1 MGQAAI
7 TPERLRA
14 WWAHK
19 QGLLEPLA
27 HSTPASE
34 LSRAGWARSV
44 GGVGPY
50 LTLHARG
57 GHSRASVDAAVA
69 AREIHELPS
78 ARACT
83 YVVPASDYAL
93 ALTVAAAA
101 DKGAE
106 MKVAVKLGVTQK
118 EIDALCAAV
127 LHALKNGPA
136 DPDAIRDAVGPKAR
150 SLGPEGQKKGIS
162 STLPLALGR
171 LQLTG
176 DIRRVPTNGRLD
188 QQRYRYALWDPNPLK
203 GCKLTVEE
211 AHAGLARLYFQ
222 WIGPASLAEFQWF
235 SGLGVK
241 AAKDALSPLGLVPPQ
256 AGSDRLI
263 TEADGSDRLL
273 LPQDLEALHSFKV
286 PKDPVYRLTS
296 GLDSLVL
303 LRRDHRSLAE
313 AADLDTLPA
322 LTKGGTAGGALAD
335 LPCHAIFD
343 RGRLI
348 GLWEYDQ
355 PSESIVWLS
364 FIQRNSDLAASVKIE
379 EEYVRSQ
386 LGDARS
392 FSLDSPKSRQP
403 RIEALR
409 RAAR

>member
-1 MGQAAI
+1 MGQATI

-14 WWAHK
+14 WWAQK

-27 HSTPASE
+27 HSTPANE

-57 GHSRASVDAAVA
+57 GHSRADVDAAVA

-93 ALTVAAAA
+93 ALAVAAAA

-106 MKVAVKLGVTQK
+106 MKVAVKLGVTEK
-118 EIDALCAAV
+118 EINALCDAV
-127 LHALKNGPA
+127 LRALKSGPA
-136 DPDAIRDAVGPKAR
+136 DPDAIRNAVGSKAR
-150 SLGPEGQKKGIS
+150 SLGLEGQKKGVS

-176 DIRRVPTNGRLD
+176 DIRRMPTNGRVD

-203 GCKLTVEE
+203 GCKLTAEE
-211 AHAGLARLYFQ
+211 AHAELARLYFQ
-222 WIGPASLAEFQWF
+222 WIGPASVAEFQWF

-241 AAKDALSPLGLVPPQ
+241 AAKDALSPLGLVPLQ
-256 AGSDRLI
+256 AGS
-263 TEADGSDRLL
+263 ERLL
-273 LPQDLEALHSFKV
+273 LPRDVEELRSFKL

-313 AADLDTLPA
+313 ASDLDSLPV
-322 LTKGGTAGGALAD
+322 LTKGGAAGGALAD

-364 FIQRNSDLAASVKIE
+364 FIQRNSDLDASVKIT
-379 EEYVRSQ
+379 EEYVCTQ

-409 RAAR
+409 RAAG

>member
-1 MGQAAI
+1 MGKSAL
-7 TPERLRA
+7 PVERLRA

-19 QGLLEPLA
+19 QGLLEPLTD
-27 HSTPASE
+27 STPARE
-34 LSRAGWARSV
+34 LARAGWARSV
-44 GGVGPY
+44 AGVGPY
-50 LTLHARG
+50 LTLFARG
-57 GHSRASVDAAVA
+57 GHSRETVDAAVA
-69 AREIHELPS
+69 SREIHELPA

-83 YVVPASDYAL
+83 YVLPASDYAL
-93 ALTVAAAA
+93 ALTIAAAA
-101 DKGAE
+101 AASGSSD
-106 MKVAVKLGVTQK
+106 MKAALKLGVTEK
-118 EIDALCAAV
+118 EVETLCFAV
-127 LHALKNGPA
+127 LQALKNGPA
-136 DPDAIRDAVGPKAR
+136 DPDAIREAVGSKAR

-188 QQRYRYALWDPNPLK
+188 QQRYRYTLWDPNPLK
-203 GCKLTVEE
+203 ASKLSVEE
-211 AHAGLARLYFQ
+211 AHVALARLYYQ
-222 WIGPASLAEFQWF
+222 WIGPASPSEFQWF

-241 AAKDALSPLGLVPPQ
+241 ASKDTLAPLGLVPLDDDS
-256 AGSDRLI
+256 GRLI
-263 TEADGSDRLL
+263 M
-273 LPQDLEALHSFKV
+273 PHDLDALHALKV
-286 PKDPVYRLTS
+286 PKQPVYRLTS

-303 LRRDHRSLAE
+303 LRRDHRSLSE
-313 AADLDTLPA
+313 TADLDSLPA
-322 LTKGGTAGGALAD
+322 LTKDGVAGSALAD
-335 LPCHAIFD
+335 LPSHAIFD

-364 FIQRNSDLAASVKIE
+364 FIKRNSDLDFAVKIT

-403 RIEALR
+403 KIEALR
-409 RAAR
+409 RAAG

>member
-1 MGQAAI
+1 MGK
-7 TPERLRA
+7 TTWMPERLRA

-27 HSTPASE
+27 ASTPAAE
-34 LSRAGWARSV
+34 LARAGWARSV

-50 LTLHARG
+50 LTLFARG
-57 GHSRASVDAAVA
+57 NHSRESVDAALA
-69 AREIHELPS
+69 ACQIHELPS

-83 YVVPASDYAL
+83 YVLPAADYAL

-106 MKVAVKLGVTQK
+106 MKVAVKLGVTEK
-118 EIDALCAAV
+118 EIDALCVAV
-127 LHALKNGPA
+127 LGALKNGPA
-136 DPDAIRDAVGPKAR
+136 DPDTIRNGVGGKAR
-150 SLGPEGQKKGIS
+150 TLGAEGQKKGVS
-162 STLPLALGR
+162 STLPLAFGR

-176 DIRRVPTNGRLD
+176 DIRRIPTNGRLD
-188 QQRYRYALWDPNPLK
+188 QQRYRYTLWHPNPLQ
-203 GCKLTVEE
+203 GSNLTTAE
-211 AHAGLARLYFQ
+211 AHTALARLYFQ
-222 WIGPASLAEFQWF
+222 WIGPASPAEFQWF

-241 AAKDALSPLGLVPPQ
+241 AAREALAPLGLVKLEND
-256 AGSDRLI
+256 SDRLI
-263 TEADGSDRLL
+263 F
-273 LPQDLEALHSFKV
+273 PQDLEALRCFQP
-286 PKDPVYRLTS
+286 PKSPLYRLTS

-313 AADLDTLPA
+313 AADLGSLPP
-322 LTKGGTAGGALAD
+322 LTSDGVAGGALAD
-335 LPCHAIFD
+335 LPSHAIFD
-343 RGRLI
+343 RGRLV

-364 FIQRNSDLAASVKIE
+364 FIQRNSDLEKAVKIT

-403 RIEALR
+403 KIEALR
-409 RAAR
+409 RAAG

>member
-1 MGQAAI
+1 MGKSIIA
-7 TPERLRA
+7 PELLRA
-14 WWAHK
+14 WWANK

-27 HSTPASE
+27 QSTPTTE
-34 LSRAGWARSV
+34 LARAGWARSV
-44 GGVGPY
+44 GGAGPY
-50 LTLHARG
+50 LTLFSRG
-57 GHSRASVDAAVA
+57 GHSRVAVDAAIA
-69 AREIHELPS
+69 AQEIHELPS

-106 MKVAVKLGVTQK
+106 MKVAVKLGVTEK

-127 LHALKNGPA
+127 LQTLKNGPA
-136 DPDAIRDAVGPKAR
+136 DPGSIRDAVGANAR
-150 SLGPEGQKKGIS
+150 SLGAEGQKKGLS

-171 LQLTG
+171 LQLSG

-188 QQRYRYALWDPNPLK
+188 QQRYLYTLWNPNPLLS
-203 GCKLTVEE
+203 CKLTTEE
-211 AHAGLARLYFQ
+211 AHAALARLYYW
-222 WIGPASLAEFQWF
+222 WIGPASQAEFQWF

-241 AAKDALSPLGLVPPQ
+241 ASKDALSPLGLVPLH

-263 TEADGSDRLL
+263 
-273 LPQDLEALHSFKV
+273 LPEDLDALHSFQL
-286 PKDPVYRLTS
+286 PKQPVYRLTS

-303 LRRDHRSLAE
+303 LRRDYRSLSE
-313 AADLDTLPA
+313 AADLDSLPA
-322 LTKGGTAGGALAD
+322 LATEGAAGGALAD

-343 RGRLI
+343 RGRLS
-348 GLWEYDQ
+348 GLWDYDQ
-355 PSESIVWLS
+355 PSESIAWLS
-364 FIQRNSDLAASVKIE
+364 FIQRNSDLDAAVKIT
-379 EEYVRSQ
+379 EEYVRTQ

-403 RIEALR
+403 RVAALR
-409 RAAR
+409 RAAG

>member
-1 MGQAAI
+1 M
-7 TPERLRA
+7 TPQHLRA

-19 QGLLEPLA
+19 QGLLEPLTA
-27 HSTPASE
+27 STPTAE
-34 LSRAGWARSV
+34 LARAGWARSV
-44 GGVGPY
+44 GGVSPY
-50 LTLHARG
+50 LTLFARG
-57 GHSRASVDAAVA
+57 GHSRASVDAALA
-69 AREIHELPS
+69 ACQIHELPA

-83 YVVPASDYAL
+83 YVLPASDYAL

-106 MKVAVKLGVTQK
+106 MKVAMKLGVTEK
-118 EIDALCAAV
+118 EVDALSGAV
-127 LHALKNGPA
+127 LHALKSGPA
-136 DPDAIRDAVGPKAR
+136 DPDSIRDAVGGKAR
-150 SLGPEGQKKGIS
+150 SLGPEGTKKGIS

-176 DIRRVPTNGRLD
+176 EIRRVPTNGRLD
-188 QQRYRYALWDPNPLK
+188 QQRYRYTLWEPNPLK
-203 GCKLTVEE
+203 GCTLTPAE
-211 AHAGLARLYFQ
+211 AHTALARLYFQ
-222 WIGPASLAEFQWF
+222 WIGPASPAEFQWF

-241 AAKDALSPLGLVPPQ
+241 AVKDALAPLGLVPL
-256 AGSDRLI
+256 G
-263 TEADGSDRLL
+263 DGSDRLL
-273 LPQDLEALHSFKV
+273 SPQDLDALRSFPL
-286 PKDPVYRLTS
+286 PKEPVYRLTS

-313 AADLDTLPA
+313 AADLDSLPP
-322 LTKGGTAGGALAD
+322 LTKDGAAGGALAD

-343 RGRLI
+343 RGRLV

-364 FIQRNSDLAASVKIE
+364 FIQRNSDLDKAVKIT

-403 RIEALR
+403 KIEALR
-409 RAAR
+409 RAAG

>member
-1 MGQAAI
+1 MGHATI

-27 HSTPASE
+27 HSTPGGE

-50 LTLHARG
+50 LTLQARG

-93 ALTVAAAA
+93 ALMVAAAA

-106 MKVAVKLGVTQK
+106 MKVAVKLGVTEK
-118 EIDALCAAV
+118 EIDALCDAV
-127 LHALKNGPA
+127 LRALKSGPA
-136 DPDAIRDAVGPKAR
+136 DPDAIRDVVGSKAR

-171 LQLTG
+171 LQHTG
-176 DIRRVPTNGRLD
+176 DIRRVSTKGRND
-188 QQRYRYALWDPNPLK
+188 QQRYRYALWEPNPLK

-211 AHAGLARLYFQ
+211 SHAALARLYFQ
-222 WIGPASLAEFQWF
+222 WIGPASVAEFQWF

-241 AAKDALSPLGLVPPQ
+241 AAKDALSQQALVPLG
-256 AGSDRLI
+256 
-263 TEADGSDRLL
+263 DGSDRLL
-273 LPQDLEALHSFKV
+273 LPQDLEALHAFKA

-313 AADLDTLPA
+313 AADLDSLPA
-322 LTKGGTAGGALAD
+322 LTNSGTAGGALAD

-355 PSESIVWLS
+355 PSESIAWLS
-364 FIQRNSDLAASVKIE
+364 FIQRNSDLDASVKIE

-386 LGDARS
+386 LGDARA

-409 RAAR
+409 RAAG

>member
-1 MGQAAI
+1 MGKSRIA
-7 TPERLRA
+7 PPLLRA

-27 HSTPASE
+27 HSTPTAE

-44 GGVGPY
+44 GGAGPY
-50 LTLHARG
+50 LTLFARG
-57 GHSRASVDAAVA
+57 GHSRAAVDAAVA
-69 AREIHELPS
+69 AQEIHELPS

-106 MKVAVKLGVTQK
+106 MKVAVKLGVTEK
-118 EIDALCAAV
+118 EIDALCIAV
-127 LHALKNGPA
+127 LQALKNSPA
-136 DPDAIRDAVGPKAR
+136 DPDAIREAVGSKAR

-176 DIRRVPTNGRLD
+176 DIRRIPTNGRLD
-188 QQRYRYALWDPNPLK
+188 QQRYRYTLWNPNPLQ
-203 GCKLTVEE
+203 GCKLTLEE
-211 AHAGLARLYFQ
+211 AHVALARLYFQ
-222 WIGPASLAEFQWF
+222 WIGPASPAEFQWF

-241 AAKDALSPLGLVPPQ
+241 ASKDALLPLGLVPLQ

-263 TEADGSDRLL
+263 TETEGPDRLL
-273 LPQDLEALHSFKV
+273 LPQDLELLQSFKA
-286 PKDPVYRLTS
+286 PKDPAYRLTS

-303 LRRDHRSLAE
+303 LRRDHRSLSE
-313 AADLDTLPA
+313 AADLDSLPILA
-322 LTKGGTAGGALAD
+322 KDGVAGNALAD
-335 LPCHAIFD
+335 LPSHAIFD

-355 PSESIVWLS
+355 PSESIAWLS
-364 FIQRNSDLAASVKIE
+364 FIKRNSDLDAAVKIT
-379 EEYVRSQ
+379 EEYVRAQ

-403 RIEALR
+403 RIDALR
-409 RAAR
+409 RAAG

>member
-1 MGQAAI
+1 MGKAAI
-7 TPERLRA
+7 TPEHLRA

-27 HSTPASE
+27 DSTPAAE

-44 GGVGPY
+44 AGAGPY
-50 LTLHARG
+50 LTLFARG
-57 GHSRASVDAAVA
+57 NHSRQSVDAALA
-69 AREIHELPS
+69 ACQIHELPS

-93 ALTVAAAA
+93 ALSVAATA

-106 MKVAVKLGVTQK
+106 MKVALKLGVTEK
-118 EIDALCAAV
+118 EIDALCEAV
-127 LHALKNGPA
+127 LRALKAGPA
-136 DPDAIRDAVGPKAR
+136 DPDAIRDAVGGKAR
-150 SLGPEGQKKGIS
+150 SLGAEGQKKGLS
-162 STLPLALGR
+162 STLPVALGR

-176 DIRRVPTNGRLD
+176 DIRRIPTNGRLD
-188 QQRYRYALWDPNPLK
+188 QQRYRYTLWNPNPLK
-203 GCKLTVEE
+203 GCTLTEEE
-211 AHAGLARLYFQ
+211 AHTALARLYFQ
-222 WIGPASLAEFQWF
+222 WIGPASRAEFQWF

-241 AAKDALSPLGLVPPQ
+241 ASTDALAPLGLVPL
-256 AGSDRLI
+256 AEGSERLI
-263 TEADGSDRLL
+263 
-273 LPQDLEALHSFKV
+273 LPDDLESLYSFIP
-286 PKDPVYRLTS
+286 PKTAIYRLTS

-313 AADLDTLPA
+313 ASDLERLPK
-322 LTKGGTAGGALAD
+322 LTKDGVAGNALAD

-364 FIQRNSDLAASVKIE
+364 FIQKNNDLNKAVKKT

-403 RIEALR
+403 KIEALR
-409 RAAR
+409 RAAG

>member
-1 MGQAAI
+1 MGKVTI

-50 LTLHARG
+50 LTLYARG

-101 DKGAE
+101 HKGAE
-106 MKVAVKLGVTQK
+106 MKIAVKLGVTEK
-118 EIDALCAAV
+118 EIDALCEAV
-127 LHALKNGPA
+127 LRTLRSGPA
-136 DPDAIRDAVGPKAR
+136 DPEAIRDDVGTRVR

-188 QQRYRYALWDPNPLK
+188 QQRYCYALWDPNPLK
-203 GCKLTVEE
+203 GCEPTLEE
-211 AHAGLARLYFQ
+211 AHVALARLYFR

-235 SGLGVK
+235 SGLAAK
-241 AAKDALSPLGLVPPQ
+241 AAKDALAPLGLAPF
-256 AGSDRLI
+256 
-263 TEADGSDRLL
+263 EDGSDRLL
-273 LPQDLEALHSFKV
+273 FPQDLDALHSFKA

-313 AADLDTLPA
+313 AADLDSLPV
-322 LTKGGTAGGALAD
+322 LSKGGAAGGVLAD

-364 FIQRNSDLAASVKIE
+364 FIQRNSDLDASVKIME
-379 EEYVRSQ
+379 NYVRTQ

-409 RAAR
+409 RAAG

>member
-1 MGQAAI
+1 MGK
-7 TPERLRA
+7 TVVEREHLRA

-19 QGLLEPLA
+19 QGLLEPLGA
-27 HSTPASE
+27 SAPAAE
-34 LSRAGWARSV
+34 LARAGWARSV

-50 LTLHARG
+50 LTLFARG
-57 GHSRASVDAAVA
+57 GHSREAVDAALA
-69 AREIHELPS
+69 SREIHELPS

-106 MKVAVKLGVTQK
+106 MKVARKLGVTEK
-118 EIDALCAAV
+118 EADALCAAV
-127 LHALKNGPA
+127 LQALKNGPA
-136 DPDAIRDAVGPKAR
+136 DPDAIREAVGSRAR

-188 QQRYRYALWDPNPLK
+188 QQRYRYTLWEPNPLK
-203 GCKLTVEE
+203 GSKLSADE
-211 AHAGLARLYFQ
+211 AHAALARLYFQ

-235 SGLGVK
+235 SGLGAT
-241 AAKDALSPLGLVPPQ
+241 AAKEALSRLALIPVEE
-256 AGSDRLI
+256 GSDRLI
-263 TEADGSDRLL
+263 
-273 LPQDLEALHSFKV
+273 LPQDLDAFHAFQA
-286 PKDPVYRLTS
+286 PKNPVYRLTS

-303 LRRDHRSLAE
+303 LRRDHRSLA
-313 AADLDTLPA
+313 AASDLDSLPL
-322 LTKGGTAGGALAD
+322 LTKEGTAGGALAD

-343 RGRLI
+343 RGQLV

-355 PSESIVWLS
+355 PSESIAWIS
-364 FIQRNSDLAASVKIE
+364 FIQRNSDLDSAVRIT
-379 EEYVRSQ
+379 EEYVRVQ

-409 RAAR
+409 RAAG

>member
-1 MGQAAI
+1 MEQN
-7 TPERLRA
+7 TMTKQHLRA

-19 QGLLEPLA
+19 QGLLEPLPDSA
-27 HSTPASE
+27 PAAE

-50 LTLHARG
+50 LALFARG

-69 AREIHELPS
+69 SCQILELPA

-83 YVVPASDYAL
+83 YVLPASDYAL

-101 DKGAE
+101 DKNAE
-106 MKVAVKLGVTQK
+106 MKVALKLGVTEK
-118 EIDALCAAV
+118 EVDILSEAV
-127 LHALKNGPA
+127 LSALKSGPA
-136 DPDAIRDAVGPKAR
+136 DPDTIRDAVGGKAR
-150 SLGPEGQKKGIS
+150 SLGPEGTKKGLS

-176 DIRRVPTNGRLD
+176 DIRRIPTNGRLD
-188 QQRYRYALWDPNPLK
+188 QQRYRYTLWRPNPLQ
-203 GCKLTVEE
+203 GCTWTPAE
-211 AHAGLARLYFQ
+211 AHIALARLYFQ
-222 WIGPASLAEFQWF
+222 WIGPASPAEFQWF

-241 AAKDALSPLGLVPPQ
+241 AAKDALAPLGLVPVED
-256 AGSDRLI
+256 ASERLI
-263 TEADGSDRLL
+263 F
-273 LPQDLEALHSFKV
+273 PQDLDALHAFRP
-286 PKDPVYRLTS
+286 PKTPVYRLTS
-296 GLDSLVL
+296 GIDSLVL
-303 LRRDHRSLAE
+303 LRRDHRSLAD
-313 AADLDTLPA
+313 AADLDGLPP
-322 LTKGGTAGGALAD
+322 LTKDGSAGGALAD

-343 RGRLI
+343 RGRLV

-364 FIQRNSDLAASVKIE
+364 FIQRNGDLDNAVKITE
-379 EEYVRSQ
+379 GYIRSQ

-409 RAAR
+409 RAAG